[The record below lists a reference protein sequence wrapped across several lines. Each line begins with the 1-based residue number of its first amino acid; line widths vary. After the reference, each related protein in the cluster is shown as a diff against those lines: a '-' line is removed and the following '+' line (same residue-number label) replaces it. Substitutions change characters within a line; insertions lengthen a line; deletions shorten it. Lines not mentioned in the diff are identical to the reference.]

1 VTDDALALALRAGLP
16 FVGLRDHEPDPG
28 LDRLI
33 PPDAARAARVVPLAA
48 GEDHLRLA
56 VADPEADITALA
68 PYIRD
73 LRVELA
79 VADRDEVEAIL
90 GPPKP
95 AATPTPSDDKAS
107 EPEVP
112 DSEREMTEPGPAAL
126 EIVEPEVAE
135 PEVADSERAMTEPE
149 PAPPQV
155 TRPEPEPAERDER
168 SLADAPPTDPLAA
181 GPPAAASEHDVP
193 DDEVPS
199 WLEPPRRRRKIVVAL
214 LLVVLVL
221 IVAGGAVAV
230 YLLLTA

>member
-1 VTDDALALALRAGLP
+1 VTDDALALAFRAGLP
-16 FVGLRDHEPDPG
+16 FVGLRDHEPDPE

-33 PPDAARAARVVPLAA
+33 PPDAARAARGVPLAA

-90 GPPKP
+90 GPPTP
-95 AATPTPSDDKAS
+95 AATPTPCDDKAS
-107 EPEVP
+107 EPEVSDYEREMTGP
-112 DSEREMTEPGPAAL
+112 GPAAPEIAEPEVAESEREMTEPGPAA
-126 EIVEPEVAE
+126 PEVTQA
-135 PEVADSERAMTEPE
+135 
-149 PAPPQV
+149 
-155 TRPEPEPAERDER
+155 EPEPAERHER
-168 SLADAPPTDPLAA
+168 WLAEAPPTDPLAA
-181 GPPAAASEHDVP
+181 APPAAASDHDAP

-199 WLEPPRRRRKIVVAL
+199 WLEPPRRRRKILVAL

>member
-1 VTDDALALALRAGLP
+1 VTDDALALAFRAGLP
-16 FVGLRDHEPDPG
+16 FVGLRDHEPDPE

-33 PPDAARAARVVPLAA
+33 PPDAAHAARVVPLAA

-95 AATPTPSDDKAS
+95 AATPTSRDDKAS
-107 EPEVP
+107 EPEVA
-112 DSEREMTEPGPAAL
+112 DSEREMTEPGPAA
-126 EIVEPEVAE
+126 PEV
-135 PEVADSERAMTEPE
+135 
-149 PAPPQV
+149 PQ
-155 TRPEPEPAERDER
+155 PEPEPAERDER